1 MATVDR
7 RSWLKQAGAVCGA
20 RLAAAPAK
28 RPNVVFLF
36 TDDQRA
42 DTVSALGNPNIRTPN
57 LDRLCRSGMMFRNAY
72 CMGGNSPAVCLP
84 SRNMLLSG
92 RTFFRY
98 GLTAP
103 AEAPNFPD
111 AMREAGYETYH
122 HGKRGNTALRIQ
134 ARFEHNKYLDDNAER
149 LSGEPG
155 KQIVDDAIRFLRQPR
170 ERPVFMYLAFGNPH
184 DPRVAARRYLDL
196 YDPAR
201 IPLPRNYLPVHPFD
215 NGEMLIRDELLAPWP
230 RTREEIQR
238 QLAEYWAVVTG
249 LDENIGRL
257 IAAMKEPGVHD
268 NTILVFSSDQG
279 IALGSHGLMGKQNLY
294 EHSMRVPL
302 AISGPG
308 IRPGATDA
316 MVYLMDIFPAILDV
330 IGGAAPAGL
339 DGRSFAP
346 VVRGR
351 VNQARESI
359 FLAYRDVQRALREE
373 RYKLIVYP
381 KIGRHQL
388 FDLAR
393 DPDETRDLA
402 SDAAHAPRIE
412 RMLARLR
419 AAQVQFGDTAPL
431 SVPTPGDAVFR
442 APTGADLDR
451 LLKPWGITRKY
462 N

>member
-1 MATVDR
+1 MTAIDR
-7 RSWLKQAGAVCGA
+7 RTWLRQGGALCA
-20 RLAAAPAK
+20 SKLLAAPAK

-42 DTVSALGNPNIRTPN
+42 DTVSALGNPHIRTPN
-57 LDRLCRSGMMFRNAY
+57 LDALCRSGMVFRNAY

-103 AEAPNFPD
+103 ADAPNFPD
-111 AMREAGYETYH
+111 AMRAADYETYH
-122 HGKRGNTALRIQ
+122 HGKRGNTALLIQ
-134 ARFEHNKYLDDNAER
+134 ARFEYNKYLDDKAER

-155 KQIVDDAIRFLRQPR
+155 KQIVDEAIRFLREPHD
-170 ERPVFMYLAFGNPH
+170 RPVFMYLAFGNPH

-201 IPLPRNYLPVHPFD
+201 IPLPRNFLPVHPFD
-215 NGEMLIRDELLAPWP
+215 NGEMVIRDELLAPWP
-230 RTREEIQR
+230 RTPEEIRR

-257 IAAMKEPGVHD
+257 IACMKESGIYD
-268 NTILVFSSDQG
+268 NTIIVFSSDQG

-294 EHSMRVPL
+294 EDSMHVPL
-302 AISGPG
+302 FIRGSGITPG
-308 IRPGATDA
+308 ITGA
-316 MVYLMDIFPAILDV
+316 MVYLMDIFPTILELV
-330 IGGAAPAGL
+330 GAAAPPGL
-339 DGRSFAP
+339 DGRSYAP

-351 VNQARESI
+351 ARKARDSI

-381 KIGRHQL
+381 KAARRQL
-388 FDLAR
+388 FDLVR

-402 SDAAHAPRIE
+402 SEPAHQARINA
-412 RMLARLR
+412 MLDRLR
-419 AAQVQFGDTAPL
+419 LAQKQFGDTAPL
-431 SVPTPGDAVFR
+431 SVPNPGDGVFR
-442 APTGADLDR
+442 PPTGDDLNR
-451 LLKPWGITRKY
+451 LLKSWGMTRS
-462 N
+462 NR